1 MTLPK
6 DKLDFCIFY
15 FSRKIPIFAGSK
27 PLLMIAKILL
37 VLFYVF
43 FPMAILYLCRKFP
56 MINKLGSVVIAY
68 AFGLILGNIDILPE
82 GSRAIQDAIT
92 TITIPLA
99 IPLLLFSANVRS
111 WFMMAGKTMLSM
123 AAALIGVIVV
133 VATGYLI
140 FRGGG
145 MKEMWKVSGMLV
157 GVYTGGTPNLASLK
171 MMLDVNP
178 DTYII
183 THTYDMILSSIYLL
197 FLITLGRRVFGRLLK
212 PFPLGIK
219 GQTTSYTQLDGR
231 DPYQG
236 ILSRRVLGPLSK
248 AFGISV
254 LIFAVGGGIGLLV
267 PEKSQMVVVILLIT
281 SLGIGA
287 SLVPSVN
294 RIDKTFELGM
304 YLILIFSLDVASM
317 ANVREFT
324 GAAPGLFMYITYVV
338 FGGLVLH
345 VLISRYFKVDADTV
359 MVTSTALICSPPF
372 VPVIAGAIRNRE
384 VIVSGLTVGILGYA
398 IGNYLG
404 YLVALIIRAL

>member
-1 MTLPK
+1 M
-6 DKLDFCIFY
+6 
-15 FSRKIPIFAGSK
+15 A
-27 PLLMIAKILL
+27 AKVLL

-43 FPMAILYLCRKFP
+43 FPMLILYLCRKFP
-56 MINKLGSVVIAY
+56 MVNKLGSVVIAY
-68 AFGLILGNIDILPE
+68 AVGLIVGNIGILPE
-82 GSRAIQDAIT
+82 GSAAIQEAIT

-133 VATGYLI
+133 VFSGYLI

-145 MKEMWKVSGMLV
+145 MEEMWKVSGMLV
-157 GVYTGGTPNLASLK
+157 GVYSGGTPNLASLK
-171 MMLDVNP
+171 MMLNVNP

-183 THTYDMILSSIYLL
+183 THTYDMLLSSLYLL
-197 FLITLGRRVFGRLLK
+197 FLITLGRKVFGALLK
-212 PFPLGIK
+212 PFPFG
-219 GQTTSYTQLDGR
+219 GQQGSLTTSQLDGR

-236 ILSRRVLGPLSK
+236 IFRRRVVVSLIK
-248 AFGISV
+248 ALGISA
-254 LIFAVGGGIGLLV
+254 LIFAVGGGVSLLV
-267 PEKSQMVVVILLIT
+267 PESAQMVVVILIIT
-281 SLGIGA
+281 TLGIGA
-287 SLVPSVN
+287 SLLPSIN
-294 RIDKTFELGM
+294 RIEKTFELGM

-317 ANVREFT
+317 ANIREFS
-324 GAAPGLFMYITYVV
+324 GAAPGLFLYITYVV
-338 FGGLVLH
+338 FGSLILH
-345 VLISRYFKVDADTV
+345 VLISRYFKVDSDTV

-404 YLVALIIRAL
+404 YFVALIIKGL

>member
-1 MTLPK
+1 M
-6 DKLDFCIFY
+6 
-15 FSRKIPIFAGSK
+15 A
-27 PLLMIAKILL
+27 AKILL
-37 VLFYVF
+37 ILFYVF
-43 FPMAILYLCRKFP
+43 FPMLILYLCRKFP
-56 MINKLGSVVIAY
+56 MVNKLGSVVIAY
-68 AFGLILGNIDILPE
+68 GVGLIIGNIGILPE
-82 GSRAIQDAIT
+82 GSAAIQETLT

-133 VATGYLI
+133 VFSGYLI

-145 MKEMWKVSGMLV
+145 MEEMWKVSGMLV
-157 GVYTGGTPNLASLK
+157 GVYSGGTPNLASLK
-171 MMLDVNP
+171 MMLNVNP

-183 THTYDMILSSIYLL
+183 THTYDMILSSLYLL
-197 FLITLGRRVFGRLLK
+197 FLITLGRKVFGALLQPY
-212 PFPLGIK
+212 PFGHQQGGL
-219 GQTTSYTQLDGR
+219 TSSQLDGK

-236 ILSRRVLGPLSK
+236 IFRRRVVVPLTK
-248 AFGISV
+248 ALGISA
-254 LIFAVGGGIGLLV
+254 LIFAVGGGVSLLV
-267 PEKSQMVVVILLIT
+267 PESAQMVVVILIIT
-281 SLGIGA
+281 TLGIGA
-287 SLVPSVN
+287 SLLPSIN

-317 ANVREFT
+317 ADIREFS
-324 GAAPGLFMYITYVV
+324 GAAPGLFLYITYVV
-338 FGGLVLH
+338 FGSLILH
-345 VLISRYFKVDADTV
+345 VLLSRYFKVDSDTV

-404 YLVALIIRAL
+404 YFVALIIKGL